1 MLHSLAESLGYQ
13 RLSPKLHKRLD
24 GYLRAAVRRRILEP
38 GHAELLRL
46 ATHRVEDYS
55 QEDLVATL
63 RTISRRGCVYEREEL
78 ARSLLDHLGFRRMS
92 TTAKQAITSALDTAI
107 ETGTFEAVDPER
119 LRRRLPPARPKRR
132 GSS

>member
-1 MLHSLAESLGYQ
+1 VTTVNFAFLANHGEVMVKTAGIPRDTMLHSLAESLGYQ
-13 RLSPKLHKRLD
+13 RVSPKLRQRLD
-24 GYLRAAVRRRILEP
+24 GHLRAAVRRRILEP

-55 QEDLVATL
+55 QEDLAATL

-92 TTAKQAITSALDTAI
+92 ATAK
-107 ETGTFEAVDPER
+107 
-119 LRRRLPPARPKRR
+119 
-132 GSS
+132 